1 MLVSPSKIK
10 VSDVGSDV
18 VEDLDFSGGRVV
30 EMSLGFGHL
39 VAATQNQVHEAN
51 HQQAFFAREIWRRR
65 AHLVDTRVFV
75 SNSQAKLGSKDISSV
90 NCP

>member
-1 MLVSPSKIK
+1 MCDDASACLSVCLDWQAVLVSPSKIK

-39 VAATQNQVHEAN
+39 VAATHNQVYRMYIYRSICKSDPSFVLGEAMK
-51 HQQAFFAREIWRRR
+51 
-65 AHLVDTRVFV
+65 
-75 SNSQAKLGSKDISSV
+75 S
-90 NCP
+90 

>member
-30 EMSLGFGHL
+30 EMSLAFGHL
-39 VAATQNQVHEAN
+39 VAATHSQVK
-51 HQQAFFAREIWRRR
+51 
-65 AHLVDTRVFV
+65 RVEL
-75 SNSQAKLGSKDISSV
+75 S
-90 NCP
+90 